1 MTYCI
6 LFTNIR
12 NEYIIIFLIIYNTV
26 HKILINL
33 AFKMKYKKKL
43 GSNIITTNKN
53 KHKRTCKY
61 LYYLFVAAIGI
72 YLIIGTSLSIEYVK
86 TKQE

>member
-1 MTYCI
+1 
-6 LFTNIR
+6 
-12 NEYIIIFLIIYNTV
+12 
-26 HKILINL
+26 
-33 AFKMKYKKKL
+33 MKYKKKL